1 MHGYLAVSSRRRS
14 PARPSTPLA
23 TPCSSRARWTYAT
36 SAPWPCQCCDSTTLL
51 PARGI
56 PAACGCTPCM
66 WRRMS
71 PRTLWPAS
79 TRWIPPCRTR
89 WGSLPPACLGERS
102 HPAFAQSIQR
112 LWMHSTWYLTTN
124 NPSQEHEINILHF
137 TRSQI
142 AVYCCIVLC
151 TFRASGGL
159 LAWLV
164 LRAGDALNKAIL
176 AQAFGVICRQ
186 VHEGASGN
194 DRNSIVL
201 CLNILH
207 DVGCAQLHFLRE
219 RGKSVKHFIF
229 HFFRIIKKCHKLWIE
244 NLLVEREW
252 RRSQHSSH
260 CCVVTHLSLT
270 RPALRPQR
278 TGWGPCSAWSP
289 LSIACK
295 KSAF

>member
-142 AVYCCIVLC
+142 AVYCCIVLYSAVYLQGI
-151 TFRASGGL
+151 R
-159 LAWLV
+159 
-164 LRAGDALNKAIL
+164 
-176 AQAFGVICRQ
+176 
-186 VHEGASGN
+186 GASCLARTACRRCAEQGN
-194 DRNSIVL
+194 SRTS
-201 CLNILH
+201 
-207 DVGCAQLHFLRE
+207 
-219 RGKSVKHFIF
+219 
-229 HFFRIIKKCHKLWIE
+229 LWG
-244 NLLVEREW
+244 
-252 RRSQHSSH
+252 
-260 CCVVTHLSLT
+260 HLSTST
-270 RPALRPQR
+270 RGRL
-278 TGWGPCSAWSP
+278 WEW
-289 LSIACK
+289 
-295 KSAF
+295 